1 MLNNYPVTEDK
12 HKTIVRKKRALE
24 RKPHIPEKAHIQHED
39 LTSHIYTMKPE
50 FLVRGQDRSTG
61 CTAS

>member
-24 RKPHIPEKAHIQHED
+24 RKPHIPEKAHIQHKD
-39 LTSHIYTMKPE
+39 KTSHMYNKNLNFWFEGRI
-50 FLVRGQDRSTG
+50 V
-61 CTAS
+61 A